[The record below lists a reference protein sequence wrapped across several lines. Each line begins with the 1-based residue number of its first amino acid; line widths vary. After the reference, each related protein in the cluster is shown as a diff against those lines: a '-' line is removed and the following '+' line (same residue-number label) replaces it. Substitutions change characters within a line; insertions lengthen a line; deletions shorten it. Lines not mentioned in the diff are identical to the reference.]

1 MWPERSLLDP
11 SSTPRTSGRSRL
23 RIRLIRLIG
32 LIRLIIIRS
41 VIIRSDTQLEL
52 FKGDAPE
59 ALSPREELLVTP
71 WGGGGG
77 GLGGGLGGG

>member
-11 SSTPRTSGRSRL
+11 SSTPRTSRRSRL
-23 RIRLIRLIG
+23 RIRLIRLIGLIG

-71 WGGGGG
+71 
-77 GLGGGLGGG
+77 